1 MDNFLLLLV
10 LSMAFYNGANDV
22 SKGVAT
28 LHGSGLC
35 GRRGALLWGTAWT
48 VAGGL
53 AAVFIASGLF
63 KVFSN
68 GIVADGLDLSANFS
82 MAVAIG
88 VSVWVLLSTR
98 TGMPVST
105 THSIVGSILGPVLL
119 SFGPSMIMWQSLGYK
134 IVIPL
139 LLSPFAVL
147 LLTAVIYKPGY
158 GLLARLSRHC
168 ICLETKQSDCCAPA
182 GEGGLEAASFSAS
195 PSAVVG
201 TVEECDESAASSV
214 RMEVND
220 MVHWASSA
228 LISFARALNDTPKIV
243 AVLFAS
249 AALTGGGLKLVFI
262 LATLAMG
269 LGSYFKGG
277 KVTETLSKKITAMD
291 RHDSVIANLA
301 TALLV
306 VVASRLGMPV
316 STTHV
321 SSGSIIGIGLRR
333 ENGSVNKK
341 MIYEML
347 LAWVVTLPA
356 AGMVSGVAYM
366 ALNHL
371 TW

>member
-1 MDNFLLLLV
+1 MDSILLMLV

-35 GRRGALLWGTAWT
+35 GYRGALLWGTVWT
-48 VAGGL
+48 AAGGL

-68 GIVADGLDLSANFS
+68 GIVADDLSLTVNFS
-82 MAVAIG
+82 MAVATG

-105 THSIVGSILGPVLL
+105 THSIVGAILGPVLL
-119 SFGPSMIMWQSLGYK
+119 SFGPSKILWHSLGYK

-139 LLSPFAVL
+139 LLSPFAAL
-147 LLTAVIYKPGY
+147 LITAVIYRAGY
-158 GLLARLSRHC
+158 SLLSGLSRY
-168 ICLETKQSDCCAPA
+168 CLCFETKTSDCCVAV
-182 GEGGLEAASFSAS
+182 GEGVLAAGCVATA
-195 PSAVVG
+195 PSAVAG
-201 TVEECDESAASSV
+201 TVEECARDLASSL
-214 RMEVND
+214 RMDIND
-220 MVHWASSA
+220 IVHWISSA

-249 AALTGGGLKLVFI
+249 AAFTGGGVHSVFF

-269 LGSYFKGG
+269 LGSYFMGRR
-277 KVTETLSKKITAMD
+277 VTETLSEKVTSMD
-291 RHDSVIANLA
+291 RHDSVIANLS

-306 VVASRLGMPV
+306 VFASRFGVPV

-321 SSGSIIGIGLRR
+321 SGGSIIGIGLKRVD
-333 ENGSVNKK
+333 GSFNKK
-341 MIYEML
+341 IVSEML

-356 AGMVSGVAYM
+356 AGLISGIAYVV
-366 ALNHL
+366 LNRIV
-371 TW
+371 